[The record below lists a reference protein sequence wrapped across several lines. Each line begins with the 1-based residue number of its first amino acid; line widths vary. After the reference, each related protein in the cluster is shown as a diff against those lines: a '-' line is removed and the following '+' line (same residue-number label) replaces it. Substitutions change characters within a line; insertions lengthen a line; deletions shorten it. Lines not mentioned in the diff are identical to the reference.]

1 MKTPQ
6 DRRDRMTRPLSF
18 QRFGGAAAI
27 AFALGMIPAL
37 LATSCSRSPEKTA
50 TAEKTGKAAPAD
62 PGDSGKPREL
72 RLDPAQRQKV
82 RLETVAVTSFHR
94 TIETTGTV
102 AFDQDRATQVLSPI
116 SGPVSRLLVEV
127 GARVAKGQPLAVV
140 ASPDFAGFVSA
151 LRKAEATA
159 KNARRV
165 ANLDEQLW
173 KNDAIARRDVEQAET
188 DAVAAEADR
197 DAALQQLRDLGVD
210 AKSLRDIQ
218 ENRPAANAG
227 GILRAPL
234 TGTVV
239 EKLIT
244 PGQLLQAGT
253 TPAFTVA
260 DTSTVWVMANIFE
273 ADLPFVAAGDSA
285 RVMTESPGAPIAGK
299 VDYISALVDPTT
311 RAIAVRIVVPNPNG
325 VLKRDLY
332 VRVALEAGRE
342 SSGLL
347 VPVAAVLRNDENLP
361 FVFVAH
367 PDGTFGRRDVQI
379 GSRVPPQA
387 GSKGEDR
394 QQITSG
400 LTAGETVVAE
410 GGLFLQFAE
419 NQ

>member
-1 MKTPQ
+1 MTPSFLH
-6 DRRDRMTRPLSF
+6 RGPGRP
-18 QRFGGAAAI
+18 AALVL
-27 AFALGMIPAL
+27 ALTALTMIPAL
-37 LATSCSRSPEKTA
+37 LATSCSHP
-50 TAEKTGKAAPAD
+50 AEKTDGAAKGAAADKASAAPA
-62 PGDSGKPREL
+62 DSGKPREL

-127 GARVAKGQPLAVV
+127 GARVGKGQPLAVV

-165 ANLDEQLW
+165 ASLDEQLW

-210 AKSLRDIQ
+210 AKSLKDIQ
-218 ENRPAANAG
+218 ENRPAENAG

-234 TGTVV
+234 AGTVV

-285 RVMTESPGAPIAGK
+285 RVLTESPGAPMVGK

-342 SSGLL
+342 SSGIL

-379 GSRVPPQA
+379 GSRV
-387 GSKGEDR
+387 GDR

-400 LTAGETVVAE
+400 LQAGETVVAE

>member
-6 DRRDRMTRPLSF
+6 DRRDRMTPSSLNRGPG
-18 QRFGGAAAI
+18 RAAALVL
-27 AFALGMIPAL
+27 ALAILPAL
-37 LATSCSRSPEKTA
+37 LATSCSHPAEKTEDTAKTA
-50 TAEKTGKAAPAD
+50 TTEKASAD
-62 PGDSGKPREL
+62 PGKPREL

-127 GARVAKGQPLAVV
+127 GARVSKGQPLAVV

-165 ANLDEQLW
+165 ASLDEQLW

-188 DAVAAEADR
+188 DAVSAEADR

-210 AKSLRDIQ
+210 AKTLQDIR

-234 TGTVV
+234 AGTVV

-285 RVMTESPGAPIAGK
+285 RVLTEAPGAPMVGK

-332 VRVALEAGRE
+332 VRVALQASRE

-361 FVFVAH
+361 FVFVAN
-367 PDGTFGRRDVQI
+367 PDGTFARRGVQI
-379 GSRVPPQA
+379 GSRVPPPA

-394 QQITSG
+394 QEITQG